1 MAFLFL
7 IQYFSHGASLL
18 RPDPVFL
25 DDLADLGVSVSK
37 ALLTLEIS
45 GVVKRQN
52 LGVSYTNNALEI
64 SLNLV
69 AVSGNVINIRAVNVN
84 DDSLYCI

>member
-25 DDLADLGVSVSK
+25 DDLADLGVGLPHFLQKCV
-37 ALLTLEIS
+37 
-45 GVVKRQN
+45 G
-52 LGVSYTNNALEI
+52 GD
-64 SLNLV
+64 
-69 AVSGNVINIRAVNVN
+69 AVSAVPQN
-84 DDSLYCI
+84 DQLLHAV